1 MTLLF
6 ITCPETTVSVSFS
19 TKSTVPNI
27 SATTITRQNAKHKR
41 VRRSGKADL
50 QILAF
55 SLNPPKP
62 RKPSSLENLKEQ
74 PQHRRPGFLKPRKI
88 TMKSL
93 QPPTVNLRVA

>member
-27 SATTITRQNAKHKR
+27 SATTITSQNAKHKR
-41 VRRSGKADL
+41 VRSGKTDL
-50 QILAF
+50 QILATR
-55 SLNPPKP
+55 LNPPKP
-62 RKPSSLENLKEQ
+62 RKPSSLENFKEQ

-93 QPPTVNLRVA
+93 QPPTVNLKVE